1 MEKGGKK
8 KKGYMC
14 WQLVAALVHKMPRT
28 NYCQWHFLKEQS
40 FYWKSFKVIFFI
52 WWKLCQFIKVNMNS
66 CFNVAY
72 FMFYCLKYMNA
83 WFVLLSPVMQLLTHS
98 LLCRLKWGAPMSG
111 LDPQYL
117 VQGNIRRTKLFF
129 SPVLKTLA
137 IVMYL
142 S

>member
-1 MEKGGKK
+1 MWKREGKK
-8 KKGYMC
+8 NGMC
-14 WQLVAALVHKMPRT
+14 VGNWLLPLSTMPRT
-28 NYCQWHFLKEQS
+28 NYCHWHFLKEQS

-72 FMFYCLKYMNA
+72 FIFYCLKYMNA

-117 VQGNIRRTKLFF
+117 VQGNIRRRTKLFF